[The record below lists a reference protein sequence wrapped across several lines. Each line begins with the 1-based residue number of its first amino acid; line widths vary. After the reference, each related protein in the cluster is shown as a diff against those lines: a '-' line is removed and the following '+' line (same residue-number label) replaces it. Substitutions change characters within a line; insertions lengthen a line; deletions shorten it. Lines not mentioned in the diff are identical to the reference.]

1 MEQRKAFRPHVLML
15 PWLAL
20 GHAIPHIELAK
31 RLTDRGLRVHLCS
44 TSSILSSLKQRL
56 QQESY
61 SAIETIEIRLP
72 PTPGLPSHH
81 ESTSSLPP
89 HLMLPLKK
97 AFHSCKPAI
106 TNILTTL
113 NPDFIVHDF
122 FPPWISTLA
131 AELHIRAI
139 HFITFNA
146 STVCF
151 YYSFFTKGTTGDSP
165 LRAIKL
171 QDYESRYIDRLLRK
185 EQAELEAMDG
195 SPRSVETSE
204 SILIFKTAR
213 SVEGKFLDYV
223 QELTG
228 KEAVPVGILVPHQQ
242 QKQYLSHDSHLPPD
256 ETEFAEWLDAR
267 KGSSVIFVSFG
278 SEYFMSRE
286 EIAEIALGLEL
297 SEQSFIWVIRLAR
310 EGGEEEE
317 EAVSKMERELPSGFL
332 DRVKD
337 KGMVVNGWAPQ
348 TTILSHPSTGGFL
361 THCGWGSLCE
371 GMGCGVPF
379 VALPLSLDQPVNARL
394 VVVEL
399 GLGVEVQRG
408 SNGEFRRGKVAEA
421 IRRVMVGEERE
432 ELRRRAKEMAEK
444 IKVEDEGGVAELM
457 KVMNRMY
464 NHSKKYYFL
473 DSTIHRVSG
482 HWLWSI
488 LFLSLRSAEQ
498 HIKKTMEER
507 KSFLPHVLMLPW
519 LALGHVIAQIE
530 LAKRLADRGLRVH
543 LCSTPSIL
551 SCVKQRLQQEG
562 YSAIETI
569 DFRLPPTPGLPS
581 HHESTSSLPP
591 HLMLHLKKAF
601 HSCRPALT
609 DVLTT
614 LKPDFIVHDAFPP
627 WIPAL
632 AAELHI
638 RSIQF
643 ITFNA
648 TAVSFYYSFFA
659 KGTSTPSDSP
669 LRAIKL
675 QDYESRCIDRFLRK
689 EKADMDAMGASPR
702 SVETSE
708 GILIFKT
715 TRSLEGKFLDYVQ
728 ELTGKEAMPV
738 GILAPQHHQD
748 QYFSH
753 LPSEESAFVRWLESR
768 KRASVVFVSFG
779 SEYFMSG
786 EEITEIAL
794 GLEMSEQSFIWV
806 IRLAREE
813 GEEEEAASK
822 MERVVPSGFLER
834 VKDKGMVVNGWAPQ
848 LAILSHPSTGGF
860 LTHCGWGSLC
870 EGMGCGVPFI
880 ALPLSI
886 DQPINARLVVGELG
900 LGVEVERGSNGE
912 FRREKVAEAVRRV
925 MVGEEGEELRKK
937 AKDMAK
943 RIKGEDHGGHVDE
956 LLRVMERM

>member
-1 MEQRKAFRPHVLML
+1 MVRSVRSLEEKFLDYFREQTGKAVLPVGTLLPQKQEASPGSGKFTEWLDTKRSSSVVFVSFGSEHFMTKEQMAEIAFGLELSEQSFIWVIRLAGQEIEEEEEGNVVERVLPSGFLERVKDNGMVVRGWAAQTAILSHPSIGGFLTHCGSVVGELGLGVEVGRESNGEFRREKVAEDIRRVMMGEEGEELRKRGKDMAEMKAFRPHVLML

-20 GHAIPHIELAK
+20 GHVIPHIELAK

-81 ESTSSLPP
+81 ESTSSLPS
-89 HLMLPLKK
+89 HLMVPLKK

-146 STVCF
+146 STICF

-185 EQAELEAMDG
+185 EQAELEAMGG
-195 SPRSVETSE
+195 SPKSVETSE

-256 ETEFAEWLDAR
+256 ETKFAEWLDAR
-267 KGSSVIFVSFG
+267 KGTSVIFVSFG

-286 EIAEIALGLEL
+286 EIAEIALGLEM

-317 EAVSKMERELPSGFL
+317 DAVSKMERELPYGFL

-371 GMGCGVPF
+371 GMACGVPF

-394 VVVEL
+394 VVGEL

-432 ELRRRAKEMAEK
+432 ELRRRAKDMAEK
-444 IKVEDEGGVAELM
+444 IKDEDEGGVDELM
-457 KVMNRMY
+457 
-464 NHSKKYYFL
+464 
-473 DSTIHRVSG
+473 T
-482 HWLWSI
+482 
-488 LFLSLRSAEQ
+488 
-498 HIKKTMEER
+498 
-507 KSFLPHVLMLPW
+507 
-519 LALGHVIAQIE
+519 IE
-530 LAKRLADRGLRVH
+530 LAKRLTDRGLRVH

-551 SCVKQRLQQEG
+551 SSVKQKLQQEG

-569 DFRLPPTPGLPS
+569 VFQLPPTPGLPS

-591 HLMLHLKKAF
+591 HLMVPLKKAF
-601 HSCRPALT
+601 HSCKPTITNILN
-609 DVLTT
+609 T
-614 LKPDFIVHDAFPP
+614 LNPDFIAHGFFPP
-627 WIPAL
+627 WISTL

-638 RSIQF
+638 RAIHF

-648 TAVSFYYSFFA
+648 STICFYYSFFT
-659 KGTSTPSDSP
+659 KGTTGDSP

-675 QDYESRCIDRFLRK
+675 QDYESRYIDRLLRK
-689 EKADMDAMGASPR
+689 EQAELEAMGESPK

-708 GILIFKT
+708 SILIFKT
-715 TRSLEGKFLDYVQ
+715 ARSVEGKFLDYVQ
-728 ELTGKEAMPV
+728 ELTGKEAVPV
-738 GILAPQHHQD
+738 GILVPHQQQK
-748 QYFSH
+748 QYLSHDSH
-753 LPSEESAFVRWLESR
+753 LPPDETKF
-768 KRASVVFVSFG
+768 
-779 SEYFMSG
+779 
-786 EEITEIAL
+786 TE
-794 GLEMSEQSFIWV
+794 
-806 IRLAREE
+806 
-813 GEEEEAASK
+813 
-822 MERVVPSGFLER
+822 
-834 VKDKGMVVNGWAPQ
+834 
-848 LAILSHPSTGGF
+848 
-860 LTHCGWGSLC
+860 
-870 EGMGCGVPFI
+870 
-880 ALPLSI
+880 
-886 DQPINARLVVGELG
+886 
-900 LGVEVERGSNGE
+900 
-912 FRREKVAEAVRRV
+912 
-925 MVGEEGEELRKK
+925 
-937 AKDMAK
+937 
-943 RIKGEDHGGHVDE
+943 
-956 LLRVMERM
+956 

>member
-1 MEQRKAFRPHVLML
+1 MEEKKAFLPHVLML

-20 GHAIPHIELAK
+20 GHVIPQIELAK
-31 RLTDRGLRVHLCS
+31 RLADRGLRVHLCS
-44 TSSILSSLKQRL
+44 TPSILSSVKQKLKQ
-56 QQESY
+56 EGY
-61 SAIETIEIRLP
+61 SAIETIDVRLP

-89 HLMLPLKK
+89 HLMLHLKK
-97 AFHSCKPAI
+97 AFHSCKPAL
-106 TNILTTL
+106 TDVLTTL
-113 NPDFIVHDF
+113 NPDFIVHDTY
-122 FPPWISTLA
+122 PSWIPALA
-131 AELHIRAI
+131 SELRIRSI
-139 HFITFNA
+139 QFITFNA
-146 STVCF
+146 MAVSF
-151 YYSFFTKGTTGDSP
+151 SYSFFTKGTSTPSDSP

-171 QDYESRYIDRLLRK
+171 QDYESRYLDRILRK
-185 EQAELEAMDG
+185 EKAEIDAVG
-195 SPRSVETSE
+195 ASPRSVETSE
-204 SILIFKTAR
+204 SILIFKTVR
-213 SVEGKFLDYV
+213 SLEGKFLDYV

-228 KEAVPVGILVPHQQ
+228 KEAMPVGILAPQHHQG
-242 QKQYLSHDSHLPPD
+242 QYFSHLPS
-256 ETEFAEWLDAR
+256 EESAFVRWLESR
-267 KGSSVIFVSFG
+267 KRASVVFVSFG
-278 SEYFMSRE
+278 TEYFMSRE
-286 EIAEIALGLEL
+286 EIAEIALGLEM

-317 EAVSKMERELPSGFL
+317 DAVSKMDRELPSGFL

-371 GMGCGVPF
+371 GMACGVPF

-394 VVVEL
+394 VVGEL

-444 IKVEDEGGVAELM
+444 
-457 KVMNRMY
+457 
-464 NHSKKYYFL
+464 KKG
-473 DSTIHRVSG
+473 RG
-482 HWLWSI
+482 RR
-488 LFLSLRSAEQ
+488 RSAER
-498 HIKKTMEER
+498 HINKAMEE
-507 KSFLPHVLMLPW
+507 KKAFLPHVLMLPW

-530 LAKRLADRGLRVH
+530 LAKRLTDRGLRVH

-551 SCVKQRLQQEG
+551 SSVKQKLQQEG

-569 DFRLPPTPGLPS
+569 DFQLPPTPGLPS

-601 HSCRPALT
+601 DSCKPALT
-609 DVLTT
+609 DILTT
-614 LKPDFIVHDAFPP
+614 LNPDFIVHDTFPP

-675 QDYESRCIDRFLRK
+675 QDYESRYIDRFLRK
-689 EKADMDAMGASPR
+689 EKADMDALGASPR

-708 GILIFKT
+708 SILIFKT
-715 TRSLEGKFLDYVQ
+715 ARSLEGKFLDYVQ

-753 LPSEESAFVRWLESR
+753 LPSEESAFVRWLEAR

-779 SEYFMSG
+779 SEYFMSR
-786 EEITEIAL
+786 EEIAEIAL

-822 MERVVPSGFLER
+822 MERVVPAGFLER

-880 ALPLSI
+880 ALPLSL
-886 DQPINARLVVGELG
+886 DQPINARLVVGDLG

-912 FRREKVAEAVRRV
+912 FRREKVAEAVRKV
-925 MVGEEGEELRKK
+925 MVGEEGEELRKR

-943 RIKGEDHGGHVDE
+943 RIKGEDQGGHIDE